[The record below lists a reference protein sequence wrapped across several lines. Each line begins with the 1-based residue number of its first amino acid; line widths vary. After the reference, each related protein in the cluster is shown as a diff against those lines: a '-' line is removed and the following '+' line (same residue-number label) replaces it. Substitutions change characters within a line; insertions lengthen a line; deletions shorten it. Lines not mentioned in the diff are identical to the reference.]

1 MTAALLA
8 SVMRGT
14 ASGNKLRVALTI
26 ACIAL
31 GVALAG
37 AVHTLHSSAL
47 AEIGQA
53 ARTLSG
59 RADVEVRGPRSGFD
73 DALFE
78 RLADRPEVRAASPV
92 LELDAALGPE
102 RSLRIL
108 GIDALRAVRLQ
119 PAFVSSAQATGAG
132 SAPSLLDASAL
143 WLAPAAAARLALAPG
158 DRVEVLAGAQ
168 RVALRV
174 AGVLPGLAAAG
185 DVAVT
190 DIATAQEKFGALGRI
205 TRIDIAL
212 RPGVRA
218 EAFIA
223 DIRSSLPAGVEASA
237 AGAAAGRAG
246 ALTRAYRV
254 NLDALALVALVTGAF
269 LVFSTLALQATRRR
283 QELALLRA
291 LGVTRRGMLGL
302 LAAEGALLGITG
314 ALLGT
319 ALAVL
324 ASRYLLGRVGADL
337 GAGYFAGRGSTFA
350 ADPVT
355 LAAIALLAVAMS
367 VAAAAWIGRG
377 MARMDVAQAL
387 RDRQGDLPE
396 GARGSVR
403 MAAALAL
410 AGVPL
415 LHVPAIGGLP
425 LAGYA
430 ALALWLAASV
440 VIVGPLARAALV
452 TTRLERHPLAALAV
466 AQVRALPGQLAA
478 SIAGVVVSASLAVA
492 MAIMVFSFRQSLED
506 WLQGVV
512 GADLYV
518 RAGAGETA
526 YFPPDVVAAVGRVP
540 GVAGVEPLRYDR
552 ITTAEGHLAT
562 IVARPIDERILAG
575 FQASPATLPTAGGEP
590 PVWISEAAADL
601 HGWRAG
607 DRIALP
613 LAGRATEVRVAGIVR
628 DYARTWGAIL
638 VPIEDYRRITGD
650 ARANDLAIHL
660 APGASGDAVRR
671 AIRALLPEAAGVAFE
686 DAAGIRARSLE
697 IFDRTFAVT
706 YALEAIAIAIGLA
719 GITSSFAALA
729 WSRRREFAM
738 LRFVGLR
745 RRDVLRLLALEG
757 SAAGMLGAA
766 IGLAAGAAMSL
777 VLVHVINRQ
786 SFHWGMEIHWP
797 VASLAIFTAALVA
810 LCAGGARASGAL
822 AVRDEAVRAI
832 KDDA

>member
-26 ACIAL
+26 VCIAL

-37 AVHTLHSSAL
+37 AVHTLHTSAL

-78 RLADRPEVRAASPV
+78 RLAGRPEVRSASPV

-119 PAFVSSAQATGAG
+119 PAFVSSAAATGAG

-143 WLAPAAAARLALAPG
+143 WLSPAAAARLALAPG
-158 DRVEVLAGAQ
+158 DRVEILAGAQ

-218 EAFIA
+218 QAFIA
-223 DIRSSLPAGVEASA
+223 DIRPALPAGVEASA
-237 AGAAAGRAG
+237 AADAAGRAG

-291 LGVTRRGMLGL
+291 LGVTRRGMLAL

-319 ALAVL
+319 GLAVL

-350 ADPVT
+350 ADPFT

-396 GARGSVR
+396 AARGSLR
-403 MAAALAL
+403 IAAALAL

-440 VIVGPLARAALV
+440 VIVGPLARAALG

-492 MAIMVFSFRQSLED
+492 MAIMVFSFRQSLEN

-526 YFPPDVVAAVGRVP
+526 YFPPDVVAAIGRVP
-540 GVAGVEPLRYDR
+540 GIAGVEPLRYDR
-552 ITTAEGHLAT
+552 ITTAQGQLAT

-575 FQASPATLPTAGGEP
+575 FQASPSTLPPADGDT

-601 HGWRAG
+601 NGWRAG
-607 DRIALP
+607 DRIDLP
-613 LAGRATEVRVAGIVR
+613 LAGRATAVRVAGIVR

-660 APGASGDAVRR
+660 AAGASGDAVRR
-671 AIRALLPEAAGVAFE
+671 EIRALLPEAAGVAFE
-686 DAAGIRARSLE
+686 DAAGIRARSLA

-757 SAAGMLGAA
+757 SAAGVLGAA

-786 SFHWGMEIHWP
+786 SFHWGMEVHWP
-797 VASLAIFTAALVA
+797 VASLAVFTAALVA
-810 LCAGGARASGAL
+810 LCAGGARVSGAL